1 MAELVIHCMEE
12 PVIQIVRTFF
22 LVNKRT
28 FRIYDWIIN
37 VDDVYVIQSYLQ
49 STFGCTHHNRRL
61 GIISCRA
68 NQLHHTRRIGLHKLL
83 AHHFSVSIQPNVLD
97 HDSQCLR
104 LIKIGRCKI
113 ILVVRLLVAIPI
125 VKADIIG
132 IHIVGLEPLVKV
144 ILLFLILRIEN
155 TLRIKTI
162 V

>member
-1 MAELVIHCMEE
+1 M
-12 PVIQIVRTFF
+12 
-22 LVNKRT
+22 
-28 FRIYDWIIN
+28 
-37 VDDVYVIQSYLQ
+37 
-49 STFGCTHHNRRL
+49 
-61 GIISCRA
+61 
-68 NQLHHTRRIGLHKLL
+68 
-83 AHHFSVSIQPNVLD
+83 LD
-97 HDSQCLR
+97 HNSQCLR

-113 ILVVRLLVAIPI
+113 ILVVRLLVTISI

>member
-1 MAELVIHCMEE
+1 MAELMIHGMEE
-12 PVIQIVRTFF
+12 PVIQIVCTFL
-22 LVNKRT
+22 LVNKRI

-49 STFGCTHHNRRL
+49 STLGSTHHNRRL
-61 GIISCRA
+61 GIISCRT
-68 NQLHHTRRIGLHKLL
+68 NQLHHTRRIGLHKLI
-83 AHHFSVSIQPNVLD
+83 AHHFLISIQPNMLD
-97 HDSQCLR
+97 HNSQCLR

-113 ILVVRLLVAIPI
+113 IIVVRLLVTISI